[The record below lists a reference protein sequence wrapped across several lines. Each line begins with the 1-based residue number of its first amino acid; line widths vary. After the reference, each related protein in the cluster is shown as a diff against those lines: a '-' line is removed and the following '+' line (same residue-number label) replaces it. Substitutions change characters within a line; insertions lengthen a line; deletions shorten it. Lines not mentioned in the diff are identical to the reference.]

1 MAKYEQL
8 GYCPNNKFMTY
19 RSESPVIKMV
29 KTILGRRPNYLVY
42 DKRDVFWSDD
52 KRDSIVDALYG
63 GDGILGIR
71 VATYLELILPE
82 PLEDQDGEGRMIIL
96 HDVIN
101 PKQIDED
108 ILCFDGG
115 REWEFPVNGGV
126 DRRLKPSSKGT
137 KEGTLKLFF
146 DTRYLVCVQ
155 DFGAPRPV
163 HIYLL
168 ALGIAE
174 ANEVQ
179 AHGAPLNGEA
189 MADDELPSSIQVG
202 S

>member
-8 GYCPNNKFMTY
+8 GYCPNNTFMTY
-19 RSESPVIKMV
+19 RDKNPVV
-29 KTILGRRPNYLVY
+29 KVIETILGRRPYYMVY
-42 DKRDVFWSDD
+42 DKRDVFWKGD

-63 GDGILGIR
+63 GNGILGIQ
-71 VATYLELILPE
+71 VATYLELIMPE
-82 PLEDQDGEGRMIIL
+82 PLERDDEVRPIIV

-101 PKQIDED
+101 PAQIDGD

-126 DRRLKPSSKGT
+126 DRRRKPSSKGT
-137 KEGTLKLFF
+137 KESTLKLFF
-146 DTRYLVCVQ
+146 DTRYLVVVQ

-168 ALGIAE
+168 ALDLDE
-174 ANEVQ
+174 VNEVT
-179 AHGAPLNGEA
+179 HGAPLNGEA
-189 MADDELPSSIQVG
+189 MALEDLARFI
-202 S
+202 